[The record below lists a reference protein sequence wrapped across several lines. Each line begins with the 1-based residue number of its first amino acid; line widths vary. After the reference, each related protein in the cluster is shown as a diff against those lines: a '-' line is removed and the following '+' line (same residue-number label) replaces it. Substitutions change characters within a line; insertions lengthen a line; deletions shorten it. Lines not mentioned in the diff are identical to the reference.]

1 MFVVV
6 VVVDVV
12 VVTVGVVVDVV
23 DVVVEI
29 AHSCSAVTACFR
41 RSSNSAGK
49 VLALY
54 HLLRQWLCYVVDYV
68 AFNNDR
74 THAVQTHL

>member
-1 MFVVV
+1 MFVVVV

-12 VVTVGVVVDVV
+12 VTVGVVDVV

-49 VLALY
+49 ALALY

-74 THAVQTHL
+74 THAAQTHF